1 MQDWKMTDQIARPQK
16 CRTEKR
22 GTRKWRT
29 RIWRTRTSA
38 HRVSC
43 SKDFKR
49 DTLNCSAPLS
59 LLLMSGSVY
68 AMLSGDRFT
77 KNSSCYLNFI
87 ISIGTV
93 DRWFS
98 LFVSSHYPMDV
109 LTKVW
114 FIWSVIFRSCIFRP
128 CDLVRHIPFLHF
140 RPPVTWSVI
149 FRSCIFR
156 APQVA
161 TVAMETTQPI
171 WNLLKLW
178 TENWIRSL
186 CQK

>member
-1 MQDWKMTDQIARPQK
+1 MDSHCPSQEQHLQRSFYRIENGRCY
-16 CRTEKR
+16 CRSLPVICSPR
-22 GTRKWRT
+22 L
-29 RIWRTRTSA
+29 
-38 HRVSC
+38 

-68 AMLSGDRFT
+68 AVLSGDRFT

-98 LFVSSHYPMDV
+98 SFVSSHYPMDV

-114 FIWSVIFRSCIFRP
+114 FIWSVIFRSCIFRAP
-128 CDLVRHIPFLHF
+128 GRGSSSFQIFCRVNLQGNIINVFSGLS
-140 RPPVTWSVI
+140 PVFACWQYDTI
-149 FRSCIFR
+149 
-156 APQVA
+156 Q
-161 TVAMETTQPI
+161 
-171 WNLLKLW
+171 
-178 TENWIRSL
+178 
-186 CQK
+186 